1 MSAFTPEQ
9 LELLERARA
18 DRPMW
23 GGSVATDRLRR
34 EVELLLALHLIEVD
48 GPHSYKLTAMGAA
61 VLDMVS
67 GVARD

>member
-1 MSAFTPEQ
+1 
-9 LELLERARA
+9 
-18 DRPMW
+18 MW